1 MCLHTNICSHA
12 NTPTDV
18 HKYADVHTRTHTHT
32 RMDACMHRHTH
43 THTHTHVDA
52 CTHRHTCTHS
62 HTYAHGCM
70 YLCAHTHTHTHA
82 YTHAHPTQT
91 PTCSSELQPTLKAI
105 ECDAG
110 AQQQGRSSS
119 ERTSPA
125 THTSSP
131 VMAAA
136 GATVGGMVGAATAL
150 EGAHAGERWQVLVYC
165 RGGCICGEVGCS

>member
-1 MCLHTNICSHA
+1 MLTRKHTYRCTQICRCTHA
-12 NTPTDV
+12 
-18 HKYADVHTRTHTHT
+18 
-32 RMDACMHRHTH
+32 HTH
-43 THTHTHVDA
+43 THTH
-52 CTHRHTCTHS
+52 
-62 HTYAHGCM
+62 GCM
-70 YLCAHTHTHTHA
+70 HAQTHPHTHAHTRGCMHAQTHMHALTHIRARMHVLVRAHTHTHTHA